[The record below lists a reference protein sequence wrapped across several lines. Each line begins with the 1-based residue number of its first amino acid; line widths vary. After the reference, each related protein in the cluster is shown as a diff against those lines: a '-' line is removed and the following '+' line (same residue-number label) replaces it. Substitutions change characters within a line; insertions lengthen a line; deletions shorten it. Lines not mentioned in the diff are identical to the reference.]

1 MHSDA
6 EWFEIL
12 IKSKNELLNFD
23 LFWCLFSS
31 LDLKASEKVPQS
43 ILDLFI
49 AFLEISEN
57 LHLLHKMGD
66 FGKFTRHGVPCLLYS
81 GIRVASTPSKYTKR
95 WRADSDRLLRKSN
108 SKLLTT
114 LYKGKLR
121 STHQLIAR
129 WHSGQESGLAVQG
142 MQVRVPLKAK
152 LFFAFFVCFYD

>member
-1 MHSDA
+1 MS
-6 EWFEIL
+6 
-12 IKSKNELLNFD
+12 NFD
-23 LFWCLFSS
+23 LFRCLFSS

-81 GIRVASTPSKYTKR
+81 GIRVASTPSKHTKR
-95 WRADSDRLLRKSN
+95 WRADSDRLLRKSD

-114 LYKGKLR
+114 LYKGKLS
-121 STHQLIAR
+121 STFQLIAR
-129 WHSGQESGLAVQG
+129 WYSGQESGIIVQG
-142 MQVRVPLKAK
+142 MQVRIPLEANS
-152 LFFAFFVCFYD
+152 FFPFFLSFYE

>member
-1 MHSDA
+1 MKVIKDGASMTILEDFTAMHSDA
-6 EWFEIL
+6 ECFEIL
-12 IKSKNELLNFD
+12 IKSKNEMSNFD
-23 LFWCLFSS
+23 LFRCLFSS

-95 WRADSDRLLRKSN
+95 WRADSDRLLRKSD

-121 STHQLIAR
+121 STLQLIAR
-129 WHSGQESGLAVQG
+129 WHSG
-142 MQVRVPLKAK
+142 
-152 LFFAFFVCFYD
+152 

>member
-1 MHSDA
+1 MS
-6 EWFEIL
+6 
-12 IKSKNELLNFD
+12 NFD
-23 LFWCLFSS
+23 LFRCLFSS
-31 LDLKASEKVPQS
+31 LDLKASEKVPQM
-43 ILDLFI
+43 ILDFFI

-95 WRADSDRLLRKSN
+95 WRADSDRLLRKSD

-129 WHSGQESGLAVQG
+129 WHSGQESGLAIQG
-142 MQVRVPLKAK
+142 MQVRVPLKTK
-152 LFFAFFVCFYD
+152 LFFAFFLCLYD

>member
-1 MHSDA
+1 MS
-6 EWFEIL
+6 
-12 IKSKNELLNFD
+12 NFD
-23 LFWCLFSS
+23 LFRCLFSS

-49 AFLEISEN
+49 AYLEISEN

-81 GIRVASTPSKYTKR
+81 GIRVVSTPSKHTKR
-95 WRADSDRLLRKSN
+95 WRADSDRLLRKSD

-121 STHQLIAR
+121 STLQLIAC
-129 WHSGQESGLAVQG
+129 WHSG
-142 MQVRVPLKAK
+142 
-152 LFFAFFVCFYD
+152 

>member
-1 MHSDA
+1 M
-6 EWFEIL
+6 
-12 IKSKNELLNFD
+12 
-23 LFWCLFSS
+23 
-31 LDLKASEKVPQS
+31 

-81 GIRVASTPSKYTKR
+81 GIRVVSTPSKHTKR
-95 WRADSDRLLRKSN
+95 WRADSDRLLRKSD

-121 STHQLIAR
+121 STLQLIAR
-129 WHSGQESGLAVQG
+129 WHSG
-142 MQVRVPLKAK
+142 
-152 LFFAFFVCFYD
+152 